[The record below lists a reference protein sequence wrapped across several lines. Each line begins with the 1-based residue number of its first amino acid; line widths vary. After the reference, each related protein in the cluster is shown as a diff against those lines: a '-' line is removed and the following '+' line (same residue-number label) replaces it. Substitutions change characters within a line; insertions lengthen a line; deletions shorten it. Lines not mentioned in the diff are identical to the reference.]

1 MSAHIWTFVE
11 SVAFILARKAGSVGR
26 MGNIFPSIRN
36 IPKLVPE
43 LLELIKILL
52 STITLIIHSLLQHL
66 SVSCRR
72 GVSEEVLGQGQLMM
86 KEFGWGDLDVE
97 DQAVHEENI
106 VFLLAMNR
114 SN

>member
-43 LLELIKILL
+43 LLELMIILL
-52 STITLIIHSLLQHL
+52 TTITLIIIWCSNTCQ
-66 SVSCRR
+66 SAA
-72 GVSEEVLGQGQLMM
+72 G
-86 KEFGWGDLDVE
+86 KEY
-97 DQAVHEENI
+97 
-106 VFLLAMNR
+106 M
-114 SN
+114 